1 MFSIYFVNQG
11 QCFEI
16 AKWPLRKSQMFI
28 LLFGHNRRSP
38 YWPPFSRFIPLLL
51 LSMPAAGC
59 PARVALG
66 APGTSP
72 WWDCSSRHRYMSAPS
87 ARSIL
92 GWSKLVACKH
102 PVLLLTNLFMLI
114 SLILTMKP
122 KSIYRNQWHIRVN
135 VSMETKWKALER
147 WDLDD
152 LLFFGFLV
160 LPTGETRASEEAQ
173 L

>member
-16 AKWPLRKSQMFI
+16 AKWPPRKSQMFI
-28 LLFGHNRRSP
+28 LLFGHNRHAP
-38 YWPPFSRFIPLLL
+38 YWSPLSGFIPLLL

-59 PARVALG
+59 SARVGLG
-66 APGTSP
+66 APGTSL
-72 WWDCSSRHRYMSAPS
+72 WWDRSSRHHYMSAPS

-92 GWSKLVACKH
+92 GWSKLLACKH
-102 PVLLLTNLFMLI
+102 PILLLTNLFMLI

-122 KSIYRNQWHIRVN
+122 KSIYINQWHIRVN

-147 WDLDD
+147 WDIDD
-152 LLFFGFLV
+152 LLLFGFSV
-160 LPTGETRASEEAQ
+160 LPTGEIRASVETQ